1 MIHAKIIYMKFNKI
15 LNRRSKSMKKV
26 LMIALAVLISVAFVT
41 TVFAQK
47 PAEKAAAEKAAGP
60 AAEKA
65 AGPAAEKAAK
75 PAAEKAAEKAAKPAA
90 EKAAKVEPFKGE
102 FVSADATA
110 KTIIA
115 KSDKGEM
122 TFDVSKIKKMAEFKA
137 GDKIVVVYKEK
148 DGKNWAKSV
157 KAAKTKKA
165 EKAAA
170 EKAAGP
176 AAEKAAKPAAEKAA
190 GPAAE
195 KAAGPAAEKA
205 APKK

>member
-1 MIHAKIIYMKFNKI
+1 MHRNQQTSQR
-15 LNRRSKSMKKV
+15 LQQR
-26 LMIALAVLISVAFVT
+26 
-41 TVFAQK
+41 
-47 PAEKAAAEKAAGP
+47 
-60 AAEKA
+60 
-65 AGPAAEKAAK
+65 
-75 PAAEKAAEKAAKPAA
+75 KPAA

-110 KTIIA
+110 KTIVA
-115 KSDKGEM
+115 KNDKGEM

-157 KAAKTKKA
+157 KAAKAAKVKKS

-190 GPAAE
+190 APAA
-195 KAAGPAAEKA
+195 PV
-205 APKK
+205 KK